1 MQMKVLMTGFDPFGG
16 ESVNPAYEAV
26 KALPGEIEG
35 AQIIKREVPTV
46 YGKAARILKQE
57 MEKIHPD
64 IVICVRQAGGR
75 AGISIEKIAINYR
88 DARIQDN
95 EGNQPQDCPIL
106 AEGTDAYFA
115 TLPVKKIVAELQKAG
130 IPAQIS
136 YSAGTFVCNDI
147 FYSLMHMAAN
157 EYPGIKAGF
166 IHVPFIPLQVVDK
179 ANGTA
184 SMALDMIVEALEVA
198 IRVSLGVK

>member
-1 MQMKVLMTGFDPFGG
+1 MKVLMTGFDPFGG

-64 IVICVRQAGGR
+64 IVICVGQAGGR
-75 AGISIEKIAINYR
+75 AGISIEKVAINYR

-166 IHVPFIPLQVVDK
+166 IHVPFIPLQGVDK
-179 ANGTA
+179 ENGTA

>member
-1 MQMKVLMTGFDPFGG
+1 MKVLMTGFDPFGG

-64 IVICVRQAGGR
+64 IVICVGQAGGR
-75 AGISIEKIAINYR
+75 AGISIEKVAINYR

-95 EGNQPQDCPIL
+95 AGNQPQDCPIL

-179 ANGTA
+179 ENGTA

-198 IRVSLGVK
+198 IRVSLAEE